1 MCSFLLCLIIFLLGV
16 ISLSIICISVDLFV
30 LFGLSKVKIFLG
42 LSFSDIL
49 ERMWCWLKEI
59 EIFFREIRFVML
71 ILVL

>member
-1 MCSFLLCLIIFLLGV
+1 MRSFSLRLIIFLSGV
-16 ISLSIICISVDLFV
+16 ISSSIIRISVDLFA

-49 ERMWCWLKEI
+49 ERTRRWLKEI